1 MYGIFPPV
9 FKKPMCLASGVVLC
23 PVLLHK
29 HPSLILLRGV
39 GASPSRFPPPRSCS
53 CSVPSSPLPSPGPG
67 VCAPN
72 PSLSTVSLCLS
83 SPAFGAAV
91 GFQPCLLWLCGVS
104 LNTRLCFP
112 FLPHLGACYFSGG
125 STAPLTLS
133 LAAQRKSELCSVV
146 EEHGMCPCYRRI
158 RMQCLL

>member
-1 MYGIFPPV
+1 MEYFPLFLKSPCV
-9 FKKPMCLASGVVLC
+9 WHLVWCCVQSSSTNTPHSSSYAVLE
-23 PVLLHK
+23 
-29 HPSLILLRGV
+29 R
-39 GASPSRFPPPRSCS
+39 PPPRGCS

-72 PSLSTVSLCLS
+72 PSLATVSLCLS